1 MRLTHDHD
9 PLNDARPSTSHT
21 ALAEPEP
28 STRNGSSTVAVTS
41 NPIGTPP
48 RSDRQ
53 SRIAGRS
60 RRRSWRLVVAELAVL
75 AVVLVAAAPLAHAA
89 GPQIAGNIDEVLSNI
104 RNWLMGVLAGLAT
117 IFFSVGGV
125 RYLMAGGDPGE
136 VEKAKTAWKAAGIGY
151 CGAALAPLI
160 VAILQGL
167 VA

>member
-1 MRLTHDHD
+1 MRVTHTHHSLDNAQLWA
-9 PLNDARPSTSHT
+9 PRPT
-21 ALAEPEP
+21 LAEPEP
-28 STRNGSSTVAVTS
+28 TCNSRPSAAAVTDR
-41 NPIGTPP
+41 PIARPP
-48 RSDRQ
+48 RSGRRFA
-53 SRIAGRS
+53 RIGRP
-60 RRRSWRLVVAELAVL
+60 SWRLVAAELAVL
-75 AVVLVAAAPLAHAA
+75 AVVLMAAPPMAHAA